1 MDNKKPF
8 VARLPE
14 SAGQRQGFQGQRC
27 MPSRERLP
35 AYGRTE
41 SLGRDGGGKGEE
53 PNYLHCLHCMQKR
66 RERERERG
74 SWNEDVD
81 STTSFV
87 FF

>member
-53 PNYLHCLHCMQKR
+53 PNYLHCMQKR
-66 RERERERG
+66 REREKERE
-74 SWNEDVD
+74 WQLEHVD

>member
-14 SAGQRQGFQGQRC
+14 SAGQRQGFQGQRR

-35 AYGRTE
+35 AYRRTE

-53 PNYLHCLHCMQKR
+53 PNYLHYMQTGVTLYSAGVEWR
-66 RERERERG
+66 
-74 SWNEDVD
+74 
-81 STTSFV
+81 
-87 FF
+87 